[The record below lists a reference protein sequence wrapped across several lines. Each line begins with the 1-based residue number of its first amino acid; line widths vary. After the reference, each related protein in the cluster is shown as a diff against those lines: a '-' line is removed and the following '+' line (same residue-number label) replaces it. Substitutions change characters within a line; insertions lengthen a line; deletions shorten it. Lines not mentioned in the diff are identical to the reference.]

1 MNTLGRMTNL
11 FRQIPPW
18 TLVLQILSK
27 LRIST
32 EFPCTFQKQD
42 IYLNDSI
49 ELVGLLEP
57 YYIPCKAKQFLA
69 YTDATRWIV
78 ILRHLLQPHG
88 YILVIQETTR
98 NTKKAI
104 FYTIERVKGT
114 LKEAFQMDFS

>member
-1 MNTLGRMTNL
+1 MTAL

-18 TLVLQILSK
+18 TLILQILSK

-42 IYLNDSI
+42 IYLDDSI

-57 YYIPCKAKQFLA
+57 YYIPCKAKQFLT
-69 YTDATRWIV
+69 YTDANRWIV
-78 ILRHLLQPHG
+78 ILRHLLFPHG
-88 YILVIQETTR
+88 YVLVIQETTR

-104 FYTIERVKGT
+104 FYTIERAHGT
-114 LKEAFQMDFS
+114 LKEAVQMDFS